1 MARQPLDPGRQEL
14 LSRLSAA
21 DVRFVVVGGA
31 AIQTH
36 GIAYRTEDVD
46 LTPDTS
52 DDNLQRLADVL
63 NELDPWLEVDP
74 SRPETAVQL
83 PPGYITPKFLRDAHA
98 VNLRTS
104 LGKVDLA
111 LHPSGFPNG
120 YVQLA
125 AGAQTQEVAATTIAV
140 PVARLADVEHS
151 KRLADRPKD
160 RAYLQSVGRL
170 QAPEPEAR
178 SVPAD
183 EQRPVYMVAALGPRP
198 ENLQAARLWDHAA
211 QRIDTYRQ
219 RWSTTDPARA
229 LGGDP
234 ASAAQ
239 ADDQRIV
246 ERTLQRARG
255 MIGRALEPP
264 GPDIGPGR

>member
-14 LSRLSAA
+14 LSRLTGA

-52 DDNLQRLADVL
+52 EDNLQRLADVL
-63 NELDPWLEVDP
+63 NDLDPWLEVDP
-74 SRPETAVQL
+74 ARPETAVQL

-104 LGKVDLA
+104 LGKVDLT
-111 LHPSGFPNG
+111 LHPSGFPDG
-120 YVQLA
+120 YVQLKP
-125 AGAQTQEVAATTIAV
+125 GAQTREVAATSIAV

-151 KRLADRPKD
+151 KRIADRPKD

-170 QAPEPEAR
+170 QAPEPEEA
-178 SVPAD
+178 SASAD
-183 EQRPVYMVAALGPRP
+183 EQRPAYLVAALGPRP
-198 ENLQAARLWDHAA
+198 ARLEAARLWDHAA
-211 QRIDTYRQ
+211 QRIDEHRE
-219 RWSTTDPARA
+219 RWGITHPDRA
-229 LGGDP
+229 LGGEP
-234 ASAAQ
+234 ASAQEAS
-239 ADDQRIV
+239 DRRIV
-246 ERTLQRARG
+246 ERTLQRTVTMMA
-255 MIGRALEPP
+255 RALEPP
-264 GPDIGPGR
+264 GPSNDLGR

>member
-1 MARQPLDPGRQEL
+1 VARQPLDPGRQEL
-14 LSRLSAA
+14 LSRLTAA

-74 SRPETAVQL
+74 ARPETAVQL
-83 PPGYITPKFLRDAHA
+83 PPDYITPKFLRDAHA

-104 LGKVDLA
+104 LGKVDLT
-111 LHPSGFPNG
+111 LHPSGFPDG

-125 AGAQTQEVAATTIAV
+125 PGAETREVAATSISV

-151 KRLADRPKD
+151 KRIADRPKD

-170 QAPEPEAR
+170 EAPEPSESAAGAQEPW
-178 SVPAD
+178 PA
-183 EQRPVYMVAALGPRP
+183 YLVAALGPRP
-198 ENLQAARLWDHAA
+198 ERAQAARLWDHAA
-211 QRIDTYRQ
+211 QRIDAYRQ
-219 RWSTTDPARA
+219 RWGVTDPADA
-229 LGGDP
+229 LGDP
-234 ASAAQ
+234 PATGEQLDDHRAA
-239 ADDQRIV
+239 
-246 ERTLQRARG
+246 ESTLRRARG
-255 MIGRALEPP
+255 MIARAVDPP
-264 GPDIGPGR
+264 GPDLER